1 MEKSSVCRAIEP
13 VSTLIFAGMKLLR
26 ILAYPFALI
35 YGLITALRNKLFDIG
50 ILPVTEFRNVRLIG
64 VGNLAAGGTG
74 KTPHVEYIVRLLKLN
89 YNVATLSRGYGRKT
103 SGFLV
108 AEKSMTTADI
118 GDEPK
123 QFRNRF
129 EESVVVAVD
138 GNRVRGTEKIMEQFP
153 ETDIIVLDDVFQ
165 HRRIKPGLQIMLTDY
180 TNLYYQDQVL
190 PTGYLRE
197 FKSGSKRADI
207 IVVTKTPEMFS
218 PLERKRI
225 MKEMRAEAYQ
235 KIFFSTIRY
244 GNLVPL
250 FAESEEQSM
259 CREKCF
265 KEGYS
270 IVLMTG
276 IANAHSLEYYL
287 KDKVQE
293 LIPYKFRDH
302 HEFSAS
308 DLLGLQ
314 ELFSKIKNDR
324 KIILTTEKDAMRLD
338 KPELR
343 DLLNKMP
350 IYYVPIEIGFHDKD
364 EEEFNAQILNY
375 VRSHNIDRRVSKV

>member
-1 MEKSSVCRAIEP
+1 MEKTCESNACEP
-13 VSTLIFAGMKLLR
+13 ESALIFAGMKLLR

-35 YGLITALRNKLFDIG
+35 YGLVTALRNKLFDLG
-50 ILPVTEFRNVRLIG
+50 ILPVTEFKEVRLIG

-74 KTPHVEYIVRLLKLN
+74 KTPHVEYIVRLLRN
-89 YNVATLSRGYGRKT
+89 HYRIATLSRGYGRKT

-129 EESVVVAVD
+129 EENVIVAVD
-138 GNRVRGTEKIMEQFP
+138 GNRVRGTEKILEQFP
-153 ETDIIVLDDVFQ
+153 ETDVIVLDDVFQ

-180 TNLYYQDQVL
+180 SNLYYQDQVL

-197 FKSGSKRADI
+197 FRRGSKRADV

-225 MKEMRAEAYQ
+225 MKEMRAEPYQ
-235 KIFFSTIRY
+235 KIYFSTIRY
-244 GNLVPL
+244 GNLISL
-250 FAESEEQSM
+250 GSENSGSEM
-259 CREKCF
+259 NKEICF
-265 KEGYS
+265 SEGYS
-270 IVLMTG
+270 VVLMTG

-302 HEFSAS
+302 HEFSAA

-314 ELFSKIKNDR
+314 ELYSKVRNER

-343 DLLNKMP
+343 DLLNALP

-364 EEEFNAQILNY
+364 EEEFNSQILNY
-375 VRSHNIDRRVSKV
+375 VRSHNINRRIS

>member
-1 MEKSSVCRAIEP
+1 MEKTCESNACEP
-13 VSTLIFAGMKLLR
+13 ESALIFAGMKLLR
-26 ILAYPFALI
+26 ILAFPFALI
-35 YGLITALRNKLFDIG
+35 YGLVTALRNKLFDLG
-50 ILPVTEFRNVRLIG
+50 ILPVTEFKDVRLIG

-74 KTPHVEYIVRLLKLN
+74 KTPHVEYIVRLLRSQ
-89 YNVATLSRGYGRKT
+89 YRVATLSRGYGRKS

-129 EESVVVAVD
+129 DESVIVAVD
-138 GNRVRGTEKIMEQFP
+138 GNRVRGTKKILEQFP
-153 ETDIIVLDDVFQ
+153 ETDIVVLDDVFQ

-180 TNLYYQDQVL
+180 SNLYYQDQVL

-197 FKSGSKRADI
+197 FRRGSKRADV

-225 MKEMRAEAYQ
+225 MKEMRAEPYQ
-235 KIFFSTIRY
+235 KIYFSTIRY
-244 GNLVPL
+244 GNLISL
-250 FAESEEQSM
+250 GSEQGVSEISK
-259 CREKCF
+259 EVCF
-265 KEGYS
+265 SAGYS
-270 IVLMTG
+270 VVLMTG

-302 HEFSAS
+302 HEFSAA

-314 ELFSKIKNDR
+314 ELYSKVRNER

-343 DLLNKMP
+343 ELLSTLP

-364 EEEFNAQILNY
+364 EEEFNSQILNY
-375 VRSHNIDRRVSKV
+375 VRSHNINRRIS

>member
-1 MEKSSVCRAIEP
+1 
-13 VSTLIFAGMKLLR
+13 MKLLR

-50 ILPVTEFRNVRLIG
+50 ILPVKEFRNVRLIG

-74 KTPHVEYIVRLLKLN
+74 KTPHVEYIVRLLKSH
-89 YNVATLSRGYGRKT
+89 YRIATLSRGYGRKT

-108 AEKSMTTADI
+108 ADTTMTTAQI

-129 EESVVVAVD
+129 EKDVIVAVD
-138 GNRVRGTEKIMEQFP
+138 GDRVRGTEKIMEQFP
-153 ETDIIVLDDVFQ
+153 ETELIVLDDVFQ

-180 TNLYYQDQVL
+180 ANLYYEDQVL

-197 FKSGSKRADI
+197 FRSGSKRADI
-207 IVVTKTPEMFS
+207 IVVTKTPDMFS

-250 FAESEEQSM
+250 FAVSEGHEM

-270 IVLMTG
+270 VVLMTG

-293 LIPYKFRDH
+293 LIAYKFRDH

-314 ELFSKIKNDR
+314 ELFSKIKSER

-338 KPELR
+338 KPELKE
-343 DLLNKMP
+343 LLSKLP

-364 EEEFNAQILNY
+364 EEEFNKQITDY
-375 VRSHNIDRRVSKV
+375 VRSHNIDRRISKE

>member
-1 MEKSSVCRAIEP
+1 M
-13 VSTLIFAGMKLLR
+13 
-26 ILAYPFALI
+26 
-35 YGLITALRNKLFDIG
+35 
-50 ILPVTEFRNVRLIG
+50 
-64 VGNLAAGGTG
+64 
-74 KTPHVEYIVRLLKLN
+74 
-89 YNVATLSRGYGRKT
+89 ATLSRGYGRKT

-129 EESVVVAVD
+129 DESVIVAVD
-138 GNRVRGTEKIMEQFP
+138 GNRVRGTKKILEQFP
-153 ETDIIVLDDVFQ
+153 ETDVIVLDDVFQ

-180 TNLYYQDQVL
+180 SNLYYQDQVL

-197 FKSGSKRADI
+197 FRRGSKRADV

-225 MKEMRAEAYQ
+225 MKEMRAEPYQ
-235 KIFFSTIRY
+235 KIYFSTIRY
-244 GNLVPL
+244 GNLISL
-250 FAESEEQSM
+250 GNKKAESEMSKEV
-259 CREKCF
+259 CF
-265 KEGYS
+265 SKGYS
-270 IVLMTG
+270 VVLMTG

-287 KDKVQE
+287 KEKVQE

-302 HEFSAS
+302 HEFSAA

-314 ELFSKIKNDR
+314 ELYSKVRNER

-343 DLLNKMP
+343 DMLNTLP

-364 EEEFNAQILNY
+364 EEEFNSQILNY
-375 VRSHNIDRRVSKV
+375 VRSHNINRRIS